1 MLRFEFQNGRWQVVT
16 AGKPFVTVK
25 GECEPSMRK
34 VGDDFLVYTR
44 SISDRRG
51 RVYRSHDGLNY
62 RLAFDHWN
70 HTVPQALNHGLDD
83 SLYLT
88 TNTGPGMLRNPLLA
102 FALRGESFVNPIIV
116 HDEKQIG
123 DDTGDEVPFCD
134 HAIASNVF
142 FGDRW
147 RHLLLYRVLDLRE
160 TNGQGAPPKPHT
172 GLYLAEFEYDTIAH
186 VPFEF

>member
-1 MLRFEFQNGRWQVVT
+1 
-16 AGKPFVTVK
+16 
-25 GECEPSMRK
+25 MRK